1 MPQQQFHITA
11 AQVFVHLCCGSRKKT
26 NKNKNT
32 TYRWW
37 FQPLLDKYLSTSQ
50 SSQNRSELWT
60 KQSYSQEK
68 NIYNINN
75 IHPTKYPLKKGPSS
89 SPPSTEK
96 NRSGYSVRWKT
107 HVFGPV
113 TLDLTLQFL
122 YSRFFG
128 SSILQGDKRAVNH
141 SWDVLVEFF
150 CSWNCGIPSRELT
163 YPTWGRGKSSSK
175 LNFLGGYVSFQEGTL
190 NIQTPKL
197 RRYDPTKKHT

>member
-96 NRSGYSVRWKT
+96 TDQEILFVGKPTFSVPSPWT
-107 HVFGPV
+107 
-113 TLDLTLQFL
+113 
-122 YSRFFG
+122 SR
-128 SSILQGDKRAVNH
+128 
-141 SWDVLVEFF
+141 
-150 CSWNCGIPSRELT
+150 C
-163 YPTWGRGKSSSK
+163 SSSTRGS
-175 LNFLGGYVSFQEGTL
+175 LGLRSYRVISELWITVEMCWLSFFVVEIAVYPLG
-190 NIQTPKL
+190 N
-197 RRYDPTKKHT
+197 